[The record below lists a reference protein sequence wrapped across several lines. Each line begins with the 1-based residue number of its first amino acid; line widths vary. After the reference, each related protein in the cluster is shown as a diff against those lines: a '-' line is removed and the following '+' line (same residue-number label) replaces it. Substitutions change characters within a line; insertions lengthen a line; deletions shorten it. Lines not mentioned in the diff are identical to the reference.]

1 MLLRLLT
8 RRNLLHDHFRRCAT
22 SVAPDILPPPPAKER
37 AKRKPEKIR
46 ELEEHF
52 SAKTLDRFP
61 AYLLKRGSQNT
72 ERFYLA
78 SQEAARDVAKL
89 VTADLAEDTLL
100 AEVNPGSGLLTKE
113 LLKSKK
119 VSRLL
124 LIEYD
129 DWFQEGLRQF
139 EGSRVE
145 LKSGDFNGQWKQIY
159 LDSLDRGG
167 RLEKLLEG
175 LPRKRWTD
183 EGVNFRVFSIVSTL
197 RFFKTLLY
205 SVVNQKGLYGLGRCE
220 LVLVVPP
227 LLYVHLTCSK
237 EAGYKLYRSGSVLF
251 QLFFKHQFLGKIKR
265 RDFLPWP
272 ANAGNRKYRTQHWQ
286 LGLVGSD
293 EWYVMRIVPRAD
305 LHEHCLPDNLRLLA
319 FFVTQNMISRRN
331 RVIPALERW
340 IPHCGA
346 RLILNQ
352 NYVPSKHP
360 IPQLSKSTFSS
371 SEDLPTFRR
380 SSSPLQA
387 NDFPLR
393 MNIFTEFGELTPSQ
407 VLTLFNE
414 FINWPDFRQSPFLQ
428 TMEQHLVKSPNPFS
442 GGREVD
448 GPDEDEEL
456 EEGKT
461 GS

>member
-8 RRNLLHDHFRRCAT
+8 RRNVLHDHFRRCTT
-22 SVAPDILPPPPAKER
+22 SVAVDVLPPPPAAKER

-46 ELEEHF
+46 ELEENF

-119 VSRLL
+119 VNRLL

-175 LPRKRWTD
+175 LPRKRWMD
-183 EGVNFRVFSIVSTL
+183 EGINFRLFSIVSTL

-205 SVVNQKGLYGLGRCE
+205 SVVNKKGLYGLGRCE

-227 LLYVHLTCSK
+227 LVYVHLTCTK
-237 EAGYKLYRSGSVLF
+237 DAGYKLYRSGSVLF
-251 QLFFKHQFLGKIKR
+251 QLFFEHQFLGKIKR

-286 LGLVGSD
+286 LGLVGAD

-319 FFVTQNMISRRN
+319 FFVTQNMISR
-331 RVIPALERW
+331 E
-340 IPHCGA
+340 
-346 RLILNQ
+346 
-352 NYVPSKHP
+352 PSD
-360 IPQLSKSTFSS
+360 TGVGV
-371 SEDLPTFRR
+371 T
-380 SSSPLQA
+380 
-387 NDFPLR
+387 NDFPPK

-414 FINWPDFRQSPFLQ
+414 FINWPEFRQSPFLQ
-428 TMEQHLVKSPNPFS
+428 TMEQHQAKSSNPFP

-448 GPDEDEEL
+448 GPDDDEEL